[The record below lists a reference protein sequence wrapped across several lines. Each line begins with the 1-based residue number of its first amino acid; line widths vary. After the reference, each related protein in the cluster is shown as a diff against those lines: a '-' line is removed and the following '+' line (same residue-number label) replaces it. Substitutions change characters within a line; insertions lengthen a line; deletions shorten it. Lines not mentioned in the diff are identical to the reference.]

1 MNEDGSNPRRSE
13 KMLQPNSRWIVREAN
28 QQLVKELSEKLE
40 IAPLVATLLVN
51 RGITTIEAANSFLN
65 AEKEKIHDPFL
76 FQNMKKTVERIQ
88 LAIHEQQPILIFGDY
103 DADGVT
109 STTVLLETLSKMGAI
124 VTYYIPNRFSE
135 GYGPN
140 QQAFQKAY
148 EEGIQL
154 IITVDTGIAA
164 LDEAKQAKDLGIDL
178 IITDHHEA
186 GKELPEAFSIIH
198 PNIPDSTYPYKNL
211 AGVGV
216 AFKLAHA
223 LHGDLPEDLL
233 DLVAIGTIADLVP
246 LYGENRTLVKKGL
259 KILAGTTRLGLQE
272 LCQLAGNTM
281 SEIDE
286 ETVGFTIGPRLNA
299 PGRLEHAG
307 PAVQLLKTNNS
318 TEAKMLAEEIDQ
330 MNHERKRIVSTISN
344 EAIQMVQNHFDLA
357 ENKVIVIGKPDW
369 NSGVIGIVASKLVEK
384 FYRPTII
391 LSFDEE
397 TGMAKGSARS
407 IQGFNLFENLSACSD
422 ILPHFGGH
430 AMAAGMSL
438 AIEDVDVLRQRL
450 NEAANEQLKTED
462 FIPVTEVEATIS
474 LKEIDISTISQLDQ
488 LAPYGMGNPKPQ
500 ILIENARITER
511 KKIGANKNHLR
522 MTLAQNDDLLDG
534 VGFQLGHLV
543 PDISLG
549 ATTSVIGELSINE
562 WNNQKKPQIFLKDVS
577 IKEWQLF
584 DLRGSRQF
592 EQWINYLKEKQ
603 GLFIFFSEKNFQTYG
618 SNLESVCIREKEV
631 AEYLDINGRN
641 IILFDLPVQIT
652 FLEALVKDK
661 MPASI
666 YAHFLQE
673 KNHFFAT
680 VPTRNHFKWYYA
692 FLLKRGTF
700 DLKKYGEDLAIHRG
714 WSKETI
720 LFMSK
725 VFFELDFV
733 TIKDG
738 FIKINPQKGKRDLED
753 SPTYKM
759 KQEQIKMEKEF
770 TYSTYNELKKWFDER
785 LAQKVLAEEEI
796 SAWI

>member
-1 MNEDGSNPRRSE
+1 
-13 KMLQPNSRWIVREAN
+13 MLKPSSRWIVRETN
-28 QQLVKELSEKLE
+28 QQLTNELSQQLD
-40 IAPLVATLLVN
+40 IPPLVATLLVN
-51 RGITTIEAANSFLN
+51 RGISTKGEAESFMY
-65 AEKEKIHDPFL
+65 AEREELYDPFL
-76 FQNMKKTVERIQ
+76 FSDMEKTVERIQ

-109 STTVLLETLSKMGAI
+109 STTVLLETLSKMGAN

-140 QQAFQKAY
+140 KEAFQKAY
-148 EEGIQL
+148 EDGVQL

-164 LDEAKQAKDLGIDL
+164 LDEARQAKELGIDL

-186 GKELPEAFSIIH
+186 GEELPEAFSIIH
-198 PNIPDSTYPYKNL
+198 PNIPGSTYPYANL

-223 LHGDLPEDLL
+223 LNGDLPEDLL

-259 KILAGTTRLGLQE
+259 KKLANTPRLGLQE
-272 LCQLAGNTM
+272 LCELAGNTI
-281 SEIDE
+281 SEINE

-307 PAVQLLKTNNS
+307 PAVQLLQTNNAS
-318 TEAKMLAEEIDQ
+318 EAKMLAAEVDQ
-330 MNHERKRIVSTISN
+330 MNNERKHIVSSIAD
-344 EAIQMVQNHFDLA
+344 EAIQMVHDHFNLA
-357 ENKVIVIGKPDW
+357 ENKVLVIGKTGW
-369 NSGVIGIVASKLVEK
+369 NVGVIGIVASRLVEK

-407 IQGFNLFENLSACSD
+407 IQGFNLFDNLSTCSD

-438 AIEDVDVLRQRL
+438 AIDDVDTLRQRL
-450 NEAANEQLKTED
+450 NNSAKDQLNSED
-462 FIPVTEVEATIS
+462 LIPITEVDAAIS
-474 LKEIDISTISQLDQ
+474 LTEIDLNSIAQLNH

-500 ILIENARITER
+500 ILIEKAMITST

-522 MTLAQNDDLLDG
+522 MTLAQQDQSLDG
-534 VGFQLGHLV
+534 IGFQLGHLA
-543 PDISLG
+543 PDLSLG
-549 ATTSVIGELSINE
+549 ATTSVIGQLSINE
-562 WNNQKKPQIFLKDVS
+562 WNNQRKPQIFLKDVS
-577 IKEWQLF
+577 IEEWQLF
-584 DLRGSRQF
+584 DLRGNRQF
-592 EQWINYLKEKQ
+592 EHWMTYLKEKE
-603 GLFIFFSEKNFQTYG
+603 GLFIFFSEKHFKAYG
-618 SNLESVCIREKEV
+618 ANLESKCITEKED
-631 AEYLDINGRN
+631 ANHLDINGRN
-641 IILFDLPVQIT
+641 IILFDLPSQISWI
-652 FLEALVKDK
+652 EALVKDK

-666 YAHFLQE
+666 YTHFLQE
-673 KNHFFAT
+673 EAHFFAT
-680 VPTRNHFKWYYA
+680 VPTRDHFKWYYA

-700 DLKKYGEDLAIHRG
+700 DLKKYGKDLATHRG

-738 FIKINPQKGKRDLED
+738 LIKINPQKGKRDLDD

-759 KQEQIKMEKEF
+759 KLEQIKVEREF
-770 TYSTYNELKKWFDER
+770 TYSTYDELKKWFDER
-785 LAQKVLAEEEI
+785 LAQKVLAEEEV
-796 SAWI
+796 STWI

>member
-1 MNEDGSNPRRSE
+1 MNR
-13 KMLQPNSRWIVREAN
+13 LLHPNSRWNVHDTN
-28 QQLVKELSEKLE
+28 QQLTNELSQKLN

-51 RGITTIEAANSFLN
+51 RGISTVEEANSFLY
-65 AEKEKIHDPFL
+65 AEKEKVYDPFL
-76 FQNMKKTVERIQ
+76 FQDMEKTVERIN

-109 STTVLLETLSKMGAI
+109 STTVLLETLSEMGAN

-140 QQAFQKAY
+140 RQAFQKAY

-164 LDEAKQAKDLGIDL
+164 LEEATQAKELGMDL

-198 PNIPDSTYPYKNL
+198 PNTPGSTYPYKHL

-223 LHGDLPEDLL
+223 LKGELPEELL

-246 LYGENRTLVKKGL
+246 LNGENRTLVKRGL
-259 KILAGTTRLGLQE
+259 NILARTTRLGLQE
-272 LCQLAGNTM
+272 LCELAGHTI

-330 MNHERKRIVSTISN
+330 MNNDRKHIVSTIAD
-344 EAIQMVQNHFDLA
+344 EAIQIVKDHFDLT
-357 ENKVIVIGKPDW
+357 ENKVIVVGKSGW
-369 NSGVIGIVASKLVEK
+369 NSGVIGIVASRLVEK

-391 LSFDEE
+391 LSIDEE

-407 IQGFNLFENLSACSD
+407 IKGFNLFENLSACSD

-430 AMAAGMSL
+430 SMAAGMSL
-438 AIEDVDVLRQRL
+438 AVENIETLRQRL
-450 NEAANEQLKTED
+450 NELANQQLKPED
-462 FIPVTEVEATIS
+462 FMPVTEVEATIS
-474 LKEIDISTISQLDQ
+474 LKEINISTISQLGQ

-500 ILIENARITER
+500 ILIENAMITSR

-522 MTLAQNDDLLDG
+522 LTLGQKDDVLDG
-534 VGFQLGHLV
+534 VGFQLGHLE
-543 PDISLG
+543 PELSLG
-549 ATTSVIGELSINE
+549 ARASVIGELSINE
-562 WNNQKKPQIFLKDVS
+562 WNNQQKPQIFLKDVA

-584 DLRGSRQF
+584 DLRGNRQF
-592 EQWINYLKEKQ
+592 EEWITYLKEKK
-603 GLFIFFSEKNFQTYG
+603 GLFIFFSEKNFEKYS
-618 SNLESVCIREKEV
+618 SNLDSICITDKKV
-631 AEYLDINGRN
+631 AEHLDINERN
-641 IILFDLPVQIT
+641 IILFDLPIHIEW
-652 FLEALVKDK
+652 LEAVVKDK
-661 MPASI
+661 IPAAI
-666 YAHFLQE
+666 YAYFHQKE
-673 KNHFFAT
+673 DHFFAT

-692 FLLKRGTF
+692 FLLKRGIF
-700 DLKKYGEDLAIHRG
+700 DLKRYGEDLAVHKG

-720 LFMSK
+720 SFMSK

-738 FIKINPQKGKRDLED
+738 SIKINPQKGKRDLED

-770 TYSTYNELKKWFDER
+770 TYSTYNDLKKWFDER

-796 SAWI
+796 NTWI